1 MHKYCRFCGAELK
14 TEFVDLGMQP
24 NSNNYIPLAKA
35 MNAEAFFPLL
45 TYVCDECKL
54 VQTIDFNKSDELFT
68 ADYAYFSS
76 YSTSWLNHSRNYV
89 NMITEKLGLDTSS
102 LVIEVASNDGYLLQ
116 YFKEKAI
123 PCIGVE
129 PCKGVADVAIAKGI
143 DTRIEF
149 FGKSFAETLPKT
161 DLILGNNVLA
171 HVPDINDFIA
181 GVEIVMKDEGTVTF
195 EFPHLLNL
203 INLNQFDTIY
213 HEHYSYLSLI
223 FVKSLFAKHN
233 LDVYDVEELPTHGG
247 SLRVYG
253 CHKGKKAISEN
264 VAVLLEKEKPL
275 NDIATYKAYNEK
287 TRKTK
292 RSIMELLLPLKDEG
306 KKIVSYGAAAKGN
319 TLFNYCGIKSDII
332 DYAVDLNPHKQ
343 ETLLPGVHIEVKSPD
358 EIKETK
364 PDYIII
370 TPWNLKNEISAQLAY
385 AREWGCK
392 FITLIPEPEIF

>member
-1 MHKYCRFCGAELK
+1 MVEHCRFCKAELK
-14 TEFVDLGMQP
+14 TEFADLGMQP

-35 MNAEAFFPLL
+35 LNPELFFPLI
-45 TYVCDECKL
+45 TYVCDKCKL
-54 VQTIDFNKSDELFT
+54 VQTIDFNRSDELFR

-76 YSTSWLNHSRNYV
+76 YSTSWLKHCQDYV
-89 NMITEKLGLDTSS
+89 NMISKKLNLNEKSQ
-102 LVIEVASNDGYLLQ
+102 VIEVASNDGYLLQ
-116 YFKEKAI
+116 YFKEKNI

-129 PCKGVADVAIAKGI
+129 PCKGVAEVAIAKGI

-149 FGKSFAETLPKT
+149 FGEKYAQQLPKT

-181 GVEIVMKDEGTVTF
+181 GVTKVLKPNGTVTF

-223 FVKSLFAKHN
+223 FIKELFAKHG

-253 CHKGKKAISEN
+253 CFKNSKNISDN
-264 VAVLLEKEKPL
+264 VAKLFEKEKDL
-275 NDIATYKAYNEK
+275 QDIKTYKLYNNK
-287 TRKTK
+287 VKLTK
-292 RSIMELLLPLKDEG
+292 RNIWELLLNLKNQG
-306 KKIVSYGAAAKGN
+306 KHIVSYGAAAKGN
-319 TLFNYCGIKSDII
+319 TLFNYCGIRSDII

-343 ETLLPGVHIEVKSPD
+343 NTLLPGVHIEVKSP
-358 EIKETK
+358 EVIKKTK

-370 TPWNLKNEISAQLAY
+370 TPWNLKTEISNQLNY
-385 AREWGCK
+385 AREWGAK
-392 FITLIPEPEIF
+392 FITLIPEPNVF